1 MIRLGVNVDHVA
13 TIRNAR
19 GSAYPDP
26 LDAAHVSLAA
36 GADSITIHLRED
48 RRHIRD
54 ADARRIR
61 DGIFGPLNFEMAIT
75 EAMRAIALD
84 LKPHAICLVP
94 ERRQEVTTEG
104 GLDVAGQQDRIR
116 DYIASLKPIG
126 TRVSLF
132 IDPDPA
138 QLEAAAYAGAA
149 AIELH
154 TGTYAE
160 QTEIK
165 SRHKELERLKT
176 AAAMA
181 RRIGIECHAG
191 HGLTFDNVG
200 PVAAIPDIVELNIG
214 HFLVAE
220 AMFSGLAGA
229 VRTMKQIMLLH
240 RNQNT

>member
-19 GSAYPDP
+19 GCSYPDP
-26 LDAAHVSLAA
+26 LDAARVVLAA
-36 GADSITIHLRED
+36 GADGITIHLRED

-61 DGIFGPLNFEMAIT
+61 DGITAPLNFEMAVT
-75 EAMRAIALD
+75 VEMRSIALE

-104 GLDVAGQQDRIR
+104 GLDVAGQKDRLR
-116 DYIASLKPIG
+116 DYVASLKETG
-126 TRVSLF
+126 SRVSLF
-132 IDPDPA
+132 IDPEPA
-138 QLEAAAYAGAA
+138 QLEAAAFAGAA
-149 AIELH
+149 AVELH

-160 QTEIK
+160 QTNAAG
-165 SRHKELERLKT
+165 RQRELERLKV

-181 RRIGIECHAG
+181 RRIDIECHAG

-200 PVAAIPDIVELNIG
+200 PVAAISDIIELNIG

-229 VRTMKQIMLLH
+229 TRTMKQIMLLH
-240 RNQNT
+240 RNPGT